1 MARSVH
7 GVDGQ
12 ERPSAQGRQIFRK
25 TTHHACAP
33 RRIIGGELFHLHI
46 PRGRQERHGPW
57 QKLYHAIEAVFKAPN
72 ILNACIGCPETEDEY
87 LARNRERFHAYLG
100 YSLVGEFHKCRYKC
114 GHWHNM
120 AWVEKGAHSD
130 APAPVIGFR
139 DLNAEALREIGIQ
152 WT

>member
-1 MARSVH
+1 M
-7 GVDGQ
+7 
-12 ERPSAQGRQIFRK
+12 
-25 TTHHACAP
+25 
-33 RRIIGGELFHLHI
+33 HI
-46 PRGRQERHGPW
+46 PRGRQGRHGPW

-100 YSLVGEFHKCRYKC
+100 YSLVGEFHKCGYKC
-114 GHWHNM
+114 GHWYNM